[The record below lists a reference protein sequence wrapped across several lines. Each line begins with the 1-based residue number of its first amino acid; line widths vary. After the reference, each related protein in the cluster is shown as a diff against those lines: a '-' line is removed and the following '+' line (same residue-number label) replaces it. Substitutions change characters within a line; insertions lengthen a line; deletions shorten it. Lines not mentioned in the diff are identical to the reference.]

1 MPEVISTKKNT
12 KKLPPRKPPK
22 NRNLL
27 EHLNTLRAHLIRALL
42 VSLLFAVA
50 AFLNRGFLFDRIL
63 LAPKYADFPTNKIL
77 CRLGER
83 LSIEELCFNAEA
95 LKIIN
100 VNMAGQFLTHLFVSV
115 VAGIIVAFPYIIF
128 EIWRYL
134 ARVLKIRSR
143 RATVL
148 TLFAGTLLFLFGVL
162 FSYYLIVPLTVNF
175 LGTYLV
181 SGDVPNHVML
191 GSYIGTIATLVLG
204 VGIVFEMP
212 VFMYFLAR
220 YGIVHP
226 SMLRKQRRVMIVV
239 VVALSAVITPPDV
252 ISQIFVSIPL
262 IILYEIS
269 IWIAGKAYPFES

>member
-1 MPEVISTKKNT
+1 MPEVISTKKPS

-22 NRNLL
+22 KRNLL
-27 EHLNTLRAHLIRALL
+27 EHLNKLRSHLIRALL
-42 VSLLFAVA
+42 VSMLFAVA
-50 AFLNRGFLFDRIL
+50 AFLNRGLIFDRIL
-63 LAPKYADFPTNKIL
+63 LAPKYADFPTNEIL
-77 CRLGER
+77 CQLGER

-95 LKIIN
+95 LKVIN

-128 EIWRYL
+128 ELWSYL
-134 ARVLKIRSR
+134 AGVLKIKSR
-143 RATVL
+143 RATLGTIV
-148 TLFAGTLLFLFGVL
+148 AGTLLFVFGVL
-162 FSYYLIVPLTVNF
+162 FSYFLIVPLTVNF

-181 SGDVPNHVML
+181 SSDVPNHVML

-239 VVALSAVITPPDV
+239 VLVLSAIITPPDV
-252 ISQIFVSIPL
+252 FSQILVSVPL

-269 IWIAGKAYPFES
+269 IWIAGKAYPVAS